1 MSNTPHELAEEFPA
15 EIDKMHMLKAQD
27 AHFAKLF
34 DEYHEV
40 NKTIHRSETNVEP
53 LAEDYETELRK
64 KRLALKDEI
73 AAKLRETV

>member
-15 EIDKMHMLKAQD
+15 EVAKMHALKAAD
-27 AHFAKLF
+27 AHFARLF

-40 NKTIHRSETNVEP
+40 NGAIHRAETNVEP
-53 LAEDYETELRK
+53 LAEEYETELRK

-73 AAKLRETV
+73 AAKLREAV

>member
-15 EIDKMHMLKAQD
+15 EVEKMHTLKAKD

-40 NKTIHRSETNVEP
+40 NKVIHRAETMVEP
-53 LAEDYETELRK
+53 VGEEHETALRK

-73 AAKLRETV
+73 AAKLREAV